1 MCCSSWGRKESD
13 TTWQLNEKGIASG
26 KAEDKK
32 EGIGI
37 LWKLCG
43 DRKKKCREK
52 VRSD

>member
-1 MCCSSWGRKESD
+1 VLSSWGCKESD

-26 KAEDKK
+26 KTEDRK

-43 DRKKKCREK
+43 DRKK
-52 VRSD
+52 